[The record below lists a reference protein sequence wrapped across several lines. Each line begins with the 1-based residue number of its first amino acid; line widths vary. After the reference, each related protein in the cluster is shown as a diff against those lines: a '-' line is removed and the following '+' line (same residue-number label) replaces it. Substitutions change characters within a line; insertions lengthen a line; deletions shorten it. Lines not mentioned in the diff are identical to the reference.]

1 MSGGQAPICLIDAS
15 IYIFRYYFSMPD
27 NWFSAEKGY
36 GTGAVYGYSLFLLR
50 LLEQQRPSHLAACYD
65 ESLGQC
71 FRNDIYPGY
80 KASRAL
86 PDEALAFQLHACRR
100 FGELLGIPSYASQT
114 HEADDLI
121 GTLTKVCRASAGPIA
136 ILTRDKDLAQLLV
149 RSQDYLWDHA
159 ADQTFYAAD
168 IQAKLGVTP
177 AQLVDYLALVG
188 DSIDDI
194 PGVPGIGAKTASA
207 LLQHSGSLAKLFEDP
222 DSLAQ
227 LPLRGARGLAEKLI
241 SYREQIEVAQQLAR
255 IVEDLP
261 LGLQLNDLQLGDPD
275 WTGLEDF
282 AREMG
287 FGKAFTTRFEKVLTA
302 GLQAV

>member
-1 MSGGQAPICLIDAS
+1 MTSATPACLIDAS

-27 NWFSAEKGY
+27 NWFSEEEGY

-50 LLEQQRPSHLAACYD
+50 LLEEHRPSHVAACYD

-71 FRNDIYPGY
+71 FRNQLYPGY

-100 FGELLGIPSYASQT
+100 FGELLGIASFASET

-121 GTLTKVCRASAGPIA
+121 GTLARVLRRSPRPVA
-136 ILTRDKDLAQLLV
+136 ILTRDKDLGQLL
-149 RSQDYLWDHA
+149 RRPQDYLWDHA
-159 ADQTFYAAD
+159 ADLQLYAPD
-168 IQAKLGVTP
+168 LYAKMGVQP

-194 PGVPGIGAKTASA
+194 PGVPGIGAKSAQA
-207 LLQHSGSLAKLFEDP
+207 LLAEYGDLDELFRNLDTLAK
-222 DSLAQ
+222 
-227 LPLRGARGLAEKLI
+227 LPLRGARGLAAKLEAH
-241 SYREQIEVAQQLAR
+241 REQIEISRQLAL

-261 LGLQLNDLQLGDPD
+261 LAIKIADLRRGAVN
-275 WTGLEDF
+275 WAGMTEF

-287 FGKAFTTRFEKVLTA
+287 FGDRFLTRARKALEPVQTVS
-302 GLQAV
+302 

>member
-1 MSGGQAPICLIDAS
+1 MSASQAPICLIDAS

-27 NWFSAEKGY
+27 NWFSVEKHY

-50 LLEQQRPSHLAACYD
+50 LLEQQRPTHLAACYD

-71 FRNDIYPGY
+71 FRNEIYPDY

-86 PDEALAFQLHACRR
+86 PDEALAFQLRACRH

-121 GTLTKVCRASAGPIA
+121 GTLTRICRAAPRPIA
-136 ILTRDKDLAQLLV
+136 ILTRDKDLSQLLA
-149 RSQDYLWDHA
+149 RPQDYLWDHA

-168 IQAKLGVTP
+168 IERKLGVTP

-207 LLQHSGSLAKLFEDP
+207 LLQHYGSLTNLFEDP

-227 LPLRGARGLAEKLI
+227 LPIRGARGLAEKLLD
-241 SYREQIEVAQQLAR
+241 YREQIEIAQQLAR

-261 LGLQLNDLQLGDPD
+261 LGLKLDDLRLGEPD
-275 WTGLEDF
+275 WTGLEEF
-282 AREMG
+282 AQEMG
-287 FGKAFTTRFEKVLTA
+287 FGKAFITRVQKVLE
-302 GLQAV
+302 

>member
-1 MSGGQAPICLIDAS
+1 MSTPQTPICLVDSS

-27 NWFSAEKGY
+27 NWISAEQGY

-50 LLEQQRPSHLAACYD
+50 LLEQERPTHLAACYD
-65 ESLGQC
+65 QSLGQC

-86 PDEALAFQLHACRR
+86 PDEALAFQLRACRR
-100 FGELLGIPSYASQT
+100 FGELLGIASFASKT

-121 GTLTKVCRASAGPIA
+121 GTLTRVCRASAAPIA
-136 ILTRDKDLAQLLV
+136 ILTRDKDLCQLLA
-149 RSQDYLWDHA
+149 RPQDYLWDHA
-159 ADQTFYAAD
+159 ADQKFHAAD
-168 IQAKLGVTP
+168 IETKLGVKP

-207 LLQHSGSLAKLFEDP
+207 LLQHYGSLSKLFDDP

-227 LPLRGARGLAEKLI
+227 LPIRGARGLAEKLI
-241 SYREQIEVAQQLAR
+241 NYREQIEIARQLAQ
-255 IVEDLP
+255 IAEDLP
-261 LGLQLNDLQLGDPD
+261 LDLQLDDLQLREPD

-287 FGKAFTTRFEKVLTA
+287 FGKAFTARVEKVLTA

>member
-1 MSGGQAPICLIDAS
+1 MSPSQAPICLIDAS

-50 LLEQQRPSHLAACYD
+50 LLEQRRPTHLAACYD

-71 FRNDIYPGY
+71 FRNDIYPNY

-86 PDEALAFQLHACRR
+86 PDEALAFQLRACRR
-100 FGELLGIPSYASQT
+100 FGELLGIASFASQT

-121 GTLTKVCRASAGPIA
+121 GSLTQLCRANPRPIA
-136 ILTRDKDLAQLLV
+136 ILTRDKDLGQLLS
-149 RSQDYLWDHA
+149 RPQDYLWDHA
-159 ADQTFYAAD
+159 SDQIFYAAD
-168 IQAKLGVTP
+168 IEAKLGVKP

-207 LLQHSGSLAKLFEDP
+207 LLQHYGSLKSLFESP
-222 DSLAQ
+222 DSVAQ
-227 LPLRGARGLAEKLI
+227 LPIRGARGLAEKLLNH
-241 SYREQIEVAQQLAR
+241 REQIELAQQLAR

-261 LGLQLNDLQLGDPD
+261 LGLQLGDLLLSEPD
-275 WTGLEDF
+275 WSGLEEF

-287 FGKAFTTRFEKVLTA
+287 FGKAFTARAQKVLSFELA
-302 GLQAV
+302 NI